1 MELSIYHPNGISD
14 CKYYYMINFPY
25 YSIFLPSQYI
35 IFMLKI
41 TCSALLALTLLAACN
56 GNNPTKEVKQKPQ
69 VVAAKDEHTL
79 SNADSVEMQHLDLN
93 IRVDM
98 DARQISGSAAWTIN
112 NHEKVKTLKL
122 DTYDLT
128 IDSVFVDGS
137 KVSFTLDSPIKYLGS
152 ALHIPVGD
160 NSKTVLIWYK
170 TGKDA
175 SALQWL
181 DPQQTHDK
189 KHPFLY
195 TQSESIHARSWIPC
209 ADGPGIRFTY
219 GAQVQVPKGLMA
231 LMSAEN
237 PQQLSDSGQ
246 YRFRMDIPIPAYLMA
261 LAVGDI
267 VFRSID
273 ERTGVYAEPGMIA
286 KARYEFE
293 DVGKM
298 VKTAEELYGPYRW
311 GRYDMIVLP
320 PGFPIG
326 GMENPRLTFCTPTI
340 IAGDRSLVNLIAH
353 ELAHS
358 WSGNLVTNAT
368 WNDFWLNEGF
378 TNYFERRITEKM
390 MGKSYADMIWELGYQ
405 DMQDDITT
413 FGPTGRDTWL
423 KADMKGRDPEDG
435 VTNIPYEKG
444 SHFLKLL
451 EINVGREKMDQFLN
465 KYFNEHA
472 FKTINSEAF
481 LEYLDSNLIK
491 DDSALRTRLNIN
503 AWVYGPGIP
512 ANCPRAGQE
521 RFAKVDS
528 QRDNF
533 LQDTPPAELAT
544 KDWTTYEWLRFLRNM
559 PPALSAR
566 QMKLLDEEFSF
577 TKSTNSEIADLWF
590 VMAVRAKYEHAYS
603 AMDQFLSSVG
613 RQKFLDPLY
622 TEMMKTPDGAKMAV
636 RIYDKYRKNY
646 HPLAQ
651 KGLDKIVLGKK

>member
-1 MELSIYHPNGISD
+1 
-14 CKYYYMINFPY
+14 
-25 YSIFLPSQYI
+25 
-35 IFMLKI
+35 MLKL
-41 TCSALLALTLLAACN
+41 TCSALLALILLAACN
-56 GNNPTKEVKQKPQ
+56 GNKTTKEVIQQPQ
-69 VVAAKDEHTL
+69 VIEPKDDHTQ

-93 IRVDM
+93 IKVDM
-98 DARQISGSAAWTIN
+98 DAKQISGSATWTIN
-112 NHEKVKTLKL
+112 NREKVKALKL

-128 IDSVFVDGS
+128 IDSIFVDGS
-137 KVSFTLDSPIKYLGS
+137 KVSFSLDSPVKFLGS
-152 ALHIPVGD
+152 ALHIPISD

-219 GAQVQVPKGLMA
+219 AATVQVPKGLMA

-378 TNYFERRITEKM
+378 TNYFERRITEQM
-390 MGKSYADMIWELGYQ
+390 MGKSYADMIWELGYE
-405 DMQDDITT
+405 DMQDDIKT
-413 FGPTGRDTWL
+413 FGPTSRDTWL
-423 KADMKGRDPEDG
+423 KADLKGRDPEEG

-444 SHFLKLL
+444 SHFLKLIEL
-451 EINVGREKMDQFLN
+451 NVGREKMDQFLN

-472 FKTINSEAF
+472 FKTITTEAF
-481 LEYLDSNLIK
+481 LQYLDSNLIK
-491 DDSALRTRLNIN
+491 DDTALRTKLNIN

-533 LQDTPPAELAT
+533 LQDTPPAELVT
-544 KDWTTYEWLRFLRNM
+544 KDWTTHEWLHFLRNM

-566 QMKLLDEEFSF
+566 QMKLLDEEFSL

-622 TEMMKTPDGAKMAV
+622 AEMMKTPEGTKMAV

-651 KGLDKIVLGKK
+651 AGLDKIVLGKK